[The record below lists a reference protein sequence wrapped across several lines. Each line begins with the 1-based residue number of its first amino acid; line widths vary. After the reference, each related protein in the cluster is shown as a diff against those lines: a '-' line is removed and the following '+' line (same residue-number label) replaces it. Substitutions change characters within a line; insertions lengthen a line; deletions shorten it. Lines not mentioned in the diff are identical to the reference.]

1 MHSSNDAR
9 TPSNPLPPRTPGA
22 FRIHSRQLPS
32 PSPRSARPRMQHQD
46 MNSAYGLDADVM
58 NLGLPSNFE
67 RVQRAKS
74 YLEGF
79 ANEIDAIM
87 ANSDNDDDIL
97 SALEVDPEVVA
108 TWTQIRDD
116 GGLALFDQLGMKDNE
131 QIIEKLAK
139 YLNHSK
145 QILDKEVGQF
155 TRYFTTVGDT
165 KTTLITDKVDKRLSL
180 FTYKCNEMTNSRS
193 LCSLGHYVVQVW
205 IKEPSF
211 LSIIVCA

>member
-1 MHSSNDAR
+1 MKSMQLWQTAITR
-9 TPSNPLPPRTPGA
+9 T
-22 FRIHSRQLPS
+22 
-32 PSPRSARPRMQHQD
+32 D
-46 MNSAYGLDADVM
+46 DV
-58 NLGLPSNFE
+58 
-67 RVQRAKS
+67 
-74 YLEGF
+74 
-79 ANEIDAIM
+79 
-87 ANSDNDDDIL
+87 L

-145 QILDKEVGQF
+145 QILDKVGQF

-180 FTYKCNEMTNSRS
+180 FTDKCNEMTNSRS
-193 LCSLGHYVVQVW
+193 LCSLGRYVVQV
-205 IKEPSF
+205 
-211 LSIIVCA
+211 